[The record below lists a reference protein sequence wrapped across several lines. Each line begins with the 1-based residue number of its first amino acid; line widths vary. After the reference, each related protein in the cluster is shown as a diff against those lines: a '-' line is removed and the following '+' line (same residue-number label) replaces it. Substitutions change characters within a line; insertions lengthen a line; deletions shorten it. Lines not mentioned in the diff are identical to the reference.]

1 LSGTARRLAIFNC
14 NFSTGAT
21 TMKNVLTLNK
31 VQRGVPAYD
40 IMIDGVGVG
49 VLTHFP
55 HDAKAMATLRLGGV
69 LLTLEAQTIGDLLMK
84 LFDMIVPISDDEIE
98 ERVYD
103 EDEDDYFN
111 EEEQYNWAM
120 YLKAEA
126 LGYDDPNF

>member
-1 LSGTARRLAIFNC
+1 
-14 NFSTGAT
+14 
-21 TMKNVLTLNK
+21 MKNVLTINQ

-40 IMIDGVGVG
+40 ILIDGVNYG

-69 LLTLEAQTIGDLLMK
+69 LLTLEAPTLGDMMMK
-84 LFDMIVPISDDEIE
+84 LFEMIVPISDEIE

-103 EDEDDYFN
+103 EDDYFN
-111 EEEQYNWAM
+111 EEEEYAKAM
-120 YLKAEA
+120 YLKAVS